1 MVHVKKEILKKKQ
14 RKTLLFVGYSG
25 YFSCVQLFASPPGS
39 SVHGILQATLLEWVA
54 MLSKVSH
61 SPDSLSRCSPRPFCQ
76 LLISQALSL
85 SSYSLSA
92 FHIGLLSLPQ
102 MQQTF
107 LPQDLCTYRL
117 GWSPPRSSHGGFLLM
132 IQVSE
137 SLSLRTPPTQPP
149 DQSPYLRPPLP
160 TGQ

>member
-85 SSYSLSA
+85 ASYSLFA
-92 FHIGLLSLPQ
+92 FHVSLLSLPQ
-102 MQQTF
+102 MQQT
-107 LPQDLCTYRL
+107 LCC
-117 GWSPPRSSHGGFLLM
+117 
-132 IQVSE
+132 
-137 SLSLRTPPTQPP
+137 LRTFAPTAWDGLLQGHHTVG
-149 DQSPYLRPPLP
+149 SFS
-160 TGQ
+160 